1 MTSTTESNII
11 KILSRLDVPGNA
23 AKIYLFLLKNGPSSG
38 YKITKVS
45 GVNSGVVYRELE
57 RLKSKNLVFQLGVNQ
72 KKHEAINGNG
82 LIEILKRQNKSEE
95 SLLEK
100 SLNELLKGSDTL
112 ISVKI
117 AEYDDLIYEVQKEI
131 LSAKE
136 EILIRVWSDEFVKIE
151 EQLRKAEEKG
161 INIQLLSFTPLS
173 KSIGRT
179 FSYNIDPNAFKEN
192 WKRGLALAVDNKKVI
207 VGNKIGKNPIQ
218 GLITND
224 QLIAESIRDQILLDL
239 ELAKG
244 RLKRKEGAPNL
255 EI

>member
-1 MTSTTESNII
+1 MISATENNII
-11 KILSRLDVPGNA
+11 KILSRLDIPGNA
-23 AKIYLFLLKNGPSSG
+23 AKIYLFLLRNGPASG
-38 YKITKVS
+38 YRITKEA

-57 RLKSKNLVFQLGVNQ
+57 RLKSKNLIFQLGVNQ
-72 KKHEAINGNG
+72 KEYEAINGNG

-100 SLNELLKGSDTL
+100 SLNKLLKGFDSL
-112 ISVKI
+112 ISVRI

-136 EILIRVWSDEFVKIE
+136 EILIRIWSDEFVKIE

-161 INIQLLSFTPLS
+161 INIQLLSFTPLN
-173 KSIGRT
+173 KPIGRT
-179 FSYNIDPNAFKEN
+179 FSYNIDPNVFKEN

-207 VGNKIGKNPIQ
+207 VGNKIGRKPIQ

-224 QLIAESIRDQILLDL
+224 QLISESIRDQILLDL

-244 RLKRKEGAPNL
+244 RLKRKKEALDL
-255 EI
+255 EL

>member
-23 AKIYLFLLKNGPSSG
+23 AKIYLFLLKNGPASG
-38 YKITKVS
+38 YRITKVS

-57 RLKSKNLVFQLGVNQ
+57 RLKSENLVFQLGVNQ
-72 KKHEAINGNG
+72 KKYEAINGNG

-117 AEYDDLIYEVQKEI
+117 TEYDDLIYEVQKEI

-136 EILIRVWSDEFVKIE
+136 EILIRVWSDEFVRIE
-151 EQLRKAEEKG
+151 KQLRKAEAKG
-161 INIQLLSFTPLS
+161 INIQLLSFTPLN
-173 KSIGRT
+173 KPIGRT

-244 RLKRKEGAPNL
+244 RLKRNEDATNL
-255 EI
+255 EL